1 MSGRLFAGA
10 VPFLLWGAIS
20 SINPGAPS
28 PTRYRIDSKIEQIV
42 DLSAMGQGNQTTSF
56 TQLAI
61 ISVTLSDTVGG
72 QIMHVVIDSLSS
84 DAPVPSPEILQKAR
98 GAWLHG
104 TVDAWGR
111 GRVTA
116 TSADSNE
123 MVSQMKGMMARF
135 FPIIKPG
142 AKEGDAWLDTA
153 KVDTKTPSQSMKS
166 MTVTTFTH
174 GGSATHD
181 GLPAARIDAA
191 SATSG
196 AGTMENPMAGTMD
209 VELHTTATASYFV
222 GSAGRF
228 LGSESKSDGKSLVR
242 TPMSPDPIPVAIKQT
257 TMISVLK

>member
-1 MSGRLFAGA
+1 MSGRWFAGA
-10 VPFLLWGAIS
+10 VPFLLLGAMS
-20 SINPGAPS
+20 SLNPRAPT
-28 PTRYRIDSKIEQIV
+28 PTRYRIDSKVEQIV

-56 TQLAI
+56 TQLAV
-61 ISVTLSDTVGG
+61 ISVTLTDTAGG

-84 DAPVPSPEILQKAR
+84 DAPVPAPEIMQKAR

-104 TVDAWGR
+104 TIDAWGR
-111 GRVTA
+111 GKVTV

-123 MVSQMKGMMARF
+123 MVAQVKAMMGRF
-135 FPIIKPG
+135 FPIVKPG
-142 AKEGDAWLDTA
+142 AKQGDAWLDTA

-166 MTVTTFTH
+166 MTVTAFTH
-174 GGSATHD
+174 GGSATRE
-181 GLPAARIDAA
+181 GQPATRIDAA

-209 VELHTTATASYFV
+209 VELHSTATAMYFV

-242 TPMSPDPIPVAIKQT
+242 TPMAPDPIPVTIKQT
-257 TMISVLK
+257 TMISVIK